1 MKLVDFKR
9 PPNLQEA
16 CDLLRKLGPQAI
28 PIAGATSLVFMS
40 GNELKVGVDIN
51 RVGLSGIA
59 RENGSFR
66 IGSTTRIAELQEFA
80 DEGWVLNR
88 VAVELASQQIRN
100 MSTLGGNI
108 ARVFPW
114 ADFPVALLA
123 LGAFAIIGDGA
134 RERQIPANEF
144 FGGQPMRLLQPGEL
158 VVRIEVPAVGSDT
171 GFGYRKI
178 KLKATGFSLIT
189 AAAWLKVEGPRIIEV
204 RVALGGGVPF
214 PARANEIE
222 AALAQ
227 RVICESDLRE
237 VARQGLQNF
246 KFREAEGMSATY
258 IGELAA
264 VVAGDVLVEAYAA
277 AKERKS

>member
-9 PPNLQEA
+9 PAHLEEA
-16 CDLLRKLGPQAI
+16 HGLLRQLGPQAI
-28 PIAGATSLVFMS
+28 PIAGATSLIFMS
-40 GNELKVGVDIN
+40 GNEPKVAVDIN
-51 RVGLSGIA
+51 HLGLNGIA
-59 RENGSFR
+59 RHNGGFR

-80 DEGWVLNR
+80 DDGWVLDR

-123 LGAFAIIGDGA
+123 LGAFVVIDDGA
-134 RERQIPANEF
+134 KERRIPANEF
-144 FGGQPMRLLQPGEL
+144 FDGQPLRLLQPGEL
-158 VVRIEVPAVGSDT
+158 IIGVEVPAVGSGA

-178 KLKATGFSLIT
+178 KLTATAFSLIT
-189 AAAWLKVEGPRIIEV
+189 AAAWLKLEGRRIVEI

-214 PARANEIE
+214 PARAKKVE

-227 RVICESDLRE
+227 HEISESDLRE
-237 VARQGLQNF
+237 AARQELRELKF
-246 KFREAEGMSATY
+246 KEAEGMSAEY

-264 VVAGDVLVEAYAA
+264 VVVGDILVEAWAA